1 MDDSKYI
8 DALKDLKKLKDENK
22 QKIEKIKNVNLEE
35 KKKIISNIVNI
46 ELIQKLINEGTIYDP
61 NHNGGKLAFV
71 YSDGNKL
78 DLIDAIKVL
87 RSKLNR

>member
-61 NHNGGKLAFV
+61 KDNSGELAFV
-71 YSDGNKL
+71 YPDGTKL
-78 DLIDAIKVL
+78 SLIDAVSVL